1 MNRTLFDCGFKK
13 EVELKNGKLYDVT
26 ATLPKAVQKQNCDF
40 QCGICSQ
47 TFFRKQHLEMHIKF
61 KHPVQDQ
68 APAKADLQNGHSVGQ
83 SGSSAAS
90 TCSISLDDLCL
101 QGNSQPEV
109 TLDNEQKK
117 GTENRRGRSKRN
129 SYTVEFKKQ
138 TLDLLDTLSNS
149 KHKWKRVADEKQVSK
164 CLVVKWNKAR
174 ESILAEISKNKH
186 KSNAGSAREARRRR
200 KMVGEKAQSK
210 SEKYPLAAKLL
221 IAEFKLRRAKGSKI
235 SKLWLKTKMKQKIE
249 SCYGKEV
256 ADKFKA
262 SNNWFQRFKRRHKI
276 SLRRRT
282 NKKKNAA
289 NDGRETIQ
297 RFHRD
302 LRKAVQSKRRRD
314 MSFVADETYGRWLPK
329 NRLNVDQVPLPFV
342 VEQDQT
348 YEFEGNK
355 QVWISQ
361 PGSGLDKRQATLQLC
376 IKAEGEQTVKPAI
389 IFRGKGNVL
398 SAEQEKYDAD
408 VHVYFQSNA
417 WMDAEKWTK
426 HTLKDGL
433 KDDFNTE
440 KVLFADNVG
449 FQQTQAF
456 HEGCREMNT
465 IVYLLPDNHTDKV
478 RPVDAGFGR
487 MMKQKIGEAMQ
498 MWLEKEENLEMWHD
512 KISAKNRRILM
523 TQWTGHAWRELVSK
537 PDFIR
542 KLFEKTGCLITADGS
557 QDEKIRPQGL
567 DAYTF

>member
-26 ATLPKAVQKQNCDF
+26 ATLPKAVQKQTYDF
-40 QCGICSQ
+40 KCGICSQ
-47 TFFRKQHLEMHIKF
+47 IFFRRQHLEMHIKF
-61 KHPVQDQ
+61 KH
-68 APAKADLQNGHSVGQ
+68 PAKADLQNGHSVGQ

-90 TCSISLDDLCL
+90 TSHNSFVDLCL
-101 QGNSQPEV
+101 QGNSQPEERI
-109 TLDNEQKK
+109 TLDKQKK
-117 GTENRRGRSKRN
+117 GTENRRGSSKRK

-138 TLDLLDTLSNS
+138 TLDLLDSLANS
-149 KHKWKRVADEKQVSK
+149 KNKWKKVADEKQVSK

-186 KSNAGSAREARRRR
+186 KRNAGSAREAGRRRQ
-200 KMVGEKAQSK
+200 MVGKKAQK
-210 SEKYPLAAKLL
+210 SEKYPLAANLL
-221 IAEFKLRRAKGSKI
+221 ITEFKLRRAKGSKI
-235 SKLWLKTKMKQKIE
+235 SKLWLKTKMKKKIE
-249 SCYGKEV
+249 SCYGKEE

-262 SNNWFQRFKRRHKI
+262 SNNWFQRSKRRHNI

-314 MSFVADETYGRWLPK
+314 TSFVADQTYGRWLPK

-342 VEQDQT
+342 VEQDKT

-417 WMDAEKWTK
+417 WMDAEVNLKWTK

-456 HEGCREMNT
+456 HEACREMNT

-478 RPVDAGFGR
+478 QPVDAGFGR

-512 KISAKNRRILM
+512 KTSAKNRRILM

>member
-26 ATLPKAVQKQNCDF
+26 ATLPKAVQKQTYDF
-40 QCGICSQ
+40 KCGICSQ
-47 TFFRKQHLEMHIKF
+47 IFFHRQHLEMHIKF
-61 KHPVQDQ
+61 KH
-68 APAKADLQNGHSVGQ
+68 PAKADLQNGHSVGQ

-90 TCSISLDDLCL
+90 TSHKSFVDLCL
-101 QGNSQPEV
+101 QGNSQPEEGI
-109 TLDNEQKK
+109 TLDKQKK
-117 GTENRRGRSKRN
+117 GTENRRGSSTRK

-138 TLDLLDTLSNS
+138 TLDLLDSLANS
-149 KHKWKRVADEKQVSK
+149 KNKWKKVADEKQVSK

-174 ESILAEISKNKH
+174 ESILAEISKKKH
-186 KSNAGSAREARRRR
+186 NRNAGSAREARRRR
-200 KMVGEKAQSK
+200 QMVGKKAQK
-210 SEKYPLAAKLL
+210 SEKYPLAANLL
-221 IAEFKLRRAKGSKI
+221 IIEFKLRRAKGSKI
-235 SKLWLKTKMKQKIE
+235 SKLWLKTKMKKKIE
-249 SCYGKEV
+249 SCYGKEE

-262 SNNWFQRFKRRHKI
+262 SNNWFQRFKRRHNI

-282 NKKKNAA
+282 NKKKDAA

-302 LRKAVQSKRRRD
+302 LRKGVQSKRRRD
-314 MSFVADETYGRWLPK
+314 TSFVADQTYGRWLPK

-398 SAEQEKYDAD
+398 NAEQEKYDAD

-417 WMDAEKWTK
+417 WMDAEINLKWTK

-456 HEGCREMNT
+456 HEACREMNT

-478 RPVDAGFGR
+478 QPVDAGFGR

-542 KLFEKTGCLITADGS
+542 KLFEKTGCLITADCS

>member
-1 MNRTLFDCGFKK
+1 MNRNLFDCGFKK

-26 ATLPKAVQKQNCDF
+26 TTLPKAVQLQTYDF
-40 QCGICSQ
+40 KCGICSQ
-47 TFFRKQHLEMHIKF
+47 MFFRRQHLEMHIKF
-61 KHPVQDQ
+61 KH
-68 APAKADLQNGHSVGQ
+68 PAKADLQNGHSVGQ

-90 TCSISLDDLCL
+90 TSNNSFVDLCL
-101 QGNSQPEV
+101 QGNSQPEERT
-109 TLDNEQKK
+109 TLDKQKK
-117 GTENRRGRSKRN
+117 GTENRRGSSKRK
-129 SYTVEFKKQ
+129 SYTVEFKKK
-138 TLDLLDTLSNS
+138 TLDLLDSLANS
-149 KHKWKRVADEKQVSK
+149 KNKWKKVADEKQVSK

-186 KSNAGSAREARRRR
+186 KRNAGSAREARCRRR
-200 KMVGEKAQSK
+200 MVGKKAQK
-210 SEKYPLAAKLL
+210 SEKYPLAANLL

-235 SKLWLKTKMKQKIE
+235 SKLWLKTKMKKKIE
-249 SCYGKEV
+249 SCYGKEA

-262 SNNWFQRFKRRHKI
+262 SNNWFQRFKHRHNI

-314 MSFVADETYGRWLPK
+314 TLFVADQTYGRWLPK

-417 WMDAEKWTK
+417 WMDAEVNLKWTK

-456 HEGCREMNT
+456 HEACREMNT

-478 RPVDAGFGR
+478 QPVDAGFGR
-487 MMKQKIGEAMQ
+487 MIKQKIGEAMQ

-537 PDFIR
+537 PVFIR

>member
-26 ATLPKAVQKQNCDF
+26 TTLPKAVQLQTYDF
-40 QCGICSQ
+40 KCGICSQ
-47 TFFRKQHLEMHIKF
+47 MFFRRQHLEMHIKF
-61 KHPVQDQ
+61 KH
-68 APAKADLQNGHSVGQ
+68 PAKADLQNGHSVGQ

-90 TCSISLDDLCL
+90 TSNNSFVDLCL
-101 QGNSQPEV
+101 QGNSQPEERT
-109 TLDNEQKK
+109 TLDKQKK
-117 GTENRRGRSKRN
+117 GTENRRGSSKRK
-129 SYTVEFKKQ
+129 SYTVEFKKK
-138 TLDLLDTLSNS
+138 TLDLLDSLANS
-149 KHKWKRVADEKQVSK
+149 KNKWKKVADEKQVSK

-186 KSNAGSAREARRRR
+186 KRNAGSAREARCRRR
-200 KMVGEKAQSK
+200 MVGKKAQK
-210 SEKYPLAAKLL
+210 SEKYPLAANLL

-235 SKLWLKTKMKQKIE
+235 SKLWLKTKMKKKIE
-249 SCYGKEV
+249 SCYGKEA

-262 SNNWFQRFKRRHKI
+262 SNNWFQRFKHRHNI

-314 MSFVADETYGRWLPK
+314 TLFVADQTYGRWLPK

-417 WMDAEKWTK
+417 WMDAEVNLKWTK

-456 HEGCREMNT
+456 HEACREMNT

-478 RPVDAGFGR
+478 QPVDAGFGR
-487 MMKQKIGEAMQ
+487 MIKQKIGEAMQ

-537 PDFIR
+537 PVFIR

-557 QDEKIRPQGL
+557 QYEKIRPQGL

>member
-1 MNRTLFDCGFKK
+1 
-13 EVELKNGKLYDVT
+13 
-26 ATLPKAVQKQNCDF
+26 
-40 QCGICSQ
+40 
-47 TFFRKQHLEMHIKF
+47 MHIKF
-61 KHPVQDQ
+61 KQ
-68 APAKADLQNGHSVGQ
+68 PAKADLQNGHSVGQ

-90 TCSISLDDLCL
+90 TSNNSFADLCL
-101 QGNSQPEV
+101 QGNSQPEERI
-109 TLDNEQKK
+109 TLDKQKK
-117 GTENRRGRSKRN
+117 GTENQRGSSKRK
-129 SYTVEFKKQ
+129 SFTVEFKKQ
-138 TLDLLDTLSNS
+138 TLDLLDSLANS
-149 KHKWKRVADEKQVSK
+149 KNKWKKVADEKQVSK

-174 ESILAEISKNKH
+174 ESILAEISKNKN
-186 KSNAGSAREARRRR
+186 KRNAGSAREARHRRQ
-200 KMVGEKAQSK
+200 MVGKKAQK
-210 SEKYPLAAKLL
+210 SEKYPLAANLL
-221 IAEFKLRRAKGSKI
+221 IAEFKLRRAKGNKI
-235 SKLWLKTKMKQKIE
+235 SKLWLKTKMKKKIE
-249 SCYGKEV
+249 SCYGKEE

-262 SNNWFQRFKRRHKI
+262 SNNWFQRFKRRHNI
-276 SLRRRT
+276 SLRRKT

-289 NDGRETIQ
+289 NDDRETIQ

-302 LRKAVQSKRRRD
+302 LTKALQSKRRRD
-314 MSFVADETYGRWLPK
+314 TSFVADQTYGRWLPK

-348 YEFEGNK
+348 YEFAGNK

-361 PGSGLDKRQATLQLC
+361 PGSGLDNRQATLQLC

-389 IFRGKGNVL
+389 IFRGNRGKGNVL

-408 VHVYFQSNA
+408 VHVYFQTNA
-417 WMDAEKWTK
+417 WMDAKVNLKWTK

-440 KVLFADNVG
+440 KVLFTDNVG

-478 RPVDAGFGR
+478 QPVDAGFGR

-498 MWLEKEENLEMWHD
+498 MWLEKEENLEMWQD

-523 TQWTGHAWRELVSK
+523 TQWTGHAWRELVSTLRENWLS
-537 PDFIR
+537 DY
-542 KLFEKTGCLITADGS
+542 G
-557 QDEKIRPQGL
+557 
-567 DAYTF
+567 

>member
-1 MNRTLFDCGFKK
+1 M
-13 EVELKNGKLYDVT
+13 
-26 ATLPKAVQKQNCDF
+26 
-40 QCGICSQ
+40 
-47 TFFRKQHLEMHIKF
+47 
-61 KHPVQDQ
+61 
-68 APAKADLQNGHSVGQ
+68 
-83 SGSSAAS
+83 
-90 TCSISLDDLCL
+90 
-101 QGNSQPEV
+101 
-109 TLDNEQKK
+109 
-117 GTENRRGRSKRN
+117 
-129 SYTVEFKKQ
+129 
-138 TLDLLDTLSNS
+138 
-149 KHKWKRVADEKQVSK
+149 ADEKQVSK

-186 KSNAGSAREARRRR
+186 KRNAGSAREARRRR
-200 KMVGEKAQSK
+200 QMVGKKAQK
-210 SEKYPLAAKLL
+210 SEKYPLAANLL

-235 SKLWLKTKMKQKIE
+235 SKLWLKTKMKKKIE
-249 SCYGKEV
+249 SCYGKEA

-262 SNNWFQRFKRRHKI
+262 SNNWFQRFKHRHNI

-314 MSFVADETYGRWLPK
+314 TLFVADQTYGRWLPK

-408 VHVYFQSNA
+408 VHVYFHPNA
-417 WMDAEKWTK
+417 WMDAEVNLKWTK

-433 KDDFNTE
+433 MDDFNTE

-456 HEGCREMNT
+456 HEACREMNT

-478 RPVDAGFGR
+478 QPVDAGFGR
-487 MMKQKIGEAMQ
+487 MIKQKIGEAMQ

-537 PDFIR
+537 PVFIR

>member
-1 MNRTLFDCGFKK
+1 MMSLQPYQKLSRSKLMTLS
-13 EVELKNGKLYDVT
+13 VEF
-26 ATLPKAVQKQNCDF
+26 AVRYSFVD
-40 QCGICSQ
+40 
-47 TFFRKQHLEMHIKF
+47 KF
-61 KHPVQDQ
+61 KH
-68 APAKADLQNGHSVGQ
+68 PAKADLQNGHSVGQ

-90 TCSISLDDLCL
+90 TSHNSFVDLCL
-101 QGNSQPEV
+101 QGNSQPEERI
-109 TLDNEQKK
+109 TLDKQKK
-117 GTENRRGRSKRN
+117 GTENRRGSSTRK

-138 TLDLLDTLSNS
+138 TLDLLDSLANS
-149 KHKWKRVADEKQVSK
+149 KNKWKKVADEKQVSK

-186 KSNAGSAREARRRR
+186 KRNAGSAREARRRR
-200 KMVGEKAQSK
+200 QMVRKKAQK
-210 SEKYPLAAKLL
+210 SEKYPLAANLL
-221 IAEFKLRRAKGSKI
+221 ITEFKLRRAKGSKI
-235 SKLWLKTKMKQKIE
+235 SKLWLKTKMKKKIE
-249 SCYGKEV
+249 SCFGKEE

-262 SNNWFQRFKRRHKI
+262 SNNWFQRFKRRHNI

-314 MSFVADETYGRWLPK
+314 TSFVADQTYGRWLPK

-342 VEQDQT
+342 MEQDQT

-376 IKAEGEQTVKPAI
+376 IKAEGEQTVKPTI

-417 WMDAEKWTK
+417 WMDAEVKWTK

-456 HEGCREMNT
+456 HEACREMNT
-465 IVYLLPDNHTDKV
+465 IVYL
-478 RPVDAGFGR
+478 
-487 MMKQKIGEAMQ
+487 
-498 MWLEKEENLEMWHD
+498 
-512 KISAKNRRILM
+512 
-523 TQWTGHAWRELVSK
+523 
-537 PDFIR
+537 
-542 KLFEKTGCLITADGS
+542 
-557 QDEKIRPQGL
+557 
-567 DAYTF
+567 

>member
-26 ATLPKAVQKQNCDF
+26 ATLPKAVQKQTYDF
-40 QCGICSQ
+40 KCGICSQ
-47 TFFRKQHLEMHIKF
+47 IFFRRQHLEMHIKF
-61 KHPVQDQ
+61 KH
-68 APAKADLQNGHSVGQ
+68 PAKADLQNGHSVGQ

-90 TCSISLDDLCL
+90 TSHNSFVDLCL
-101 QGNSQPEV
+101 QGNSQPEERI
-109 TLDNEQKK
+109 TLDKQKK
-117 GTENRRGRSKRN
+117 GSENRRGSSKRK

-138 TLDLLDTLSNS
+138 TLDLLDSLANS
-149 KHKWKRVADEKQVSK
+149 KNKWKKVADEKQVSN

-186 KSNAGSAREARRRR
+186 KRNAGSAREARRRR
-200 KMVGEKAQSK
+200 QMVGKKAQK
-210 SEKYPLAAKLL
+210 SEKYPLAANLL
-221 IAEFKLRRAKGSKI
+221 ITEFKLRRAKGSKI
-235 SKLWLKTKMKQKIE
+235 SKLWLKTKMKKKIE
-249 SCYGKEV
+249 SCYGKEE

-262 SNNWFQRFKRRHKI
+262 SNNWFQRFKRRHNI

-314 MSFVADETYGRWLPK
+314 TSFVADQTYGRWLPK

-417 WMDAEKWTK
+417 WMDAEVNLKWTK

-433 KDDFNTE
+433 MILILRKCCLQIMLASNKHRHSMKHVE
-440 KVLFADNVG
+440 K
-449 FQQTQAF
+449 
-456 HEGCREMNT
+456 
-465 IVYLLPDNHTDKV
+465 
-478 RPVDAGFGR
+478 
-487 MMKQKIGEAMQ
+487 
-498 MWLEKEENLEMWHD
+498 
-512 KISAKNRRILM
+512 
-523 TQWTGHAWRELVSK
+523 
-537 PDFIR
+537 
-542 KLFEKTGCLITADGS
+542 
-557 QDEKIRPQGL
+557 
-567 DAYTF
+567 